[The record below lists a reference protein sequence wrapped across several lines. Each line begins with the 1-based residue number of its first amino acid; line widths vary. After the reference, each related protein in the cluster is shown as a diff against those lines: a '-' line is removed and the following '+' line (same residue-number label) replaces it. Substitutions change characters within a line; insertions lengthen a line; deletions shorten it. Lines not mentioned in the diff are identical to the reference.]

1 MLENL
6 AEPLVYIVDDDLS
19 ARDSLRMLIESTGR
33 TVRCFESA
41 ATFLNEFDP
50 DSPGCLIL
58 DIWMPGMTGLE
69 VQQELAKRNITFPVI
84 FISGMTTISLTSMAF
99 RLGAADFFEKPVDS
113 ELLLTR
119 IDQEL
124 RSLLENYHEK
134 RHFTTCFNSLT
145 SKEKEYFLLMI
156 KELSNKE
163 IAKILGNN
171 HRTLEVYRSKVIKK
185 MQVKNLHELIIL
197 AARFGFFD
205 RKDKG

>member
-1 MLENL
+1 MLENSN
-6 AEPLVYIVDDDLS
+6 EPLIYIVDDDLS
-19 ARDSLRMLIESTGR
+19 VRDSLRMLIESTGR
-33 TVRCFESA
+33 NVRCFDSA
-41 ATFLNEFDP
+41 VKFLNAFDP
-50 DSPGCLIL
+50 DFPGCVIL

-69 VQQELAKRNITFPVI
+69 VQQELAKRNITIPVI
-84 FISGMTTISLTSMAF
+84 FISGMATISLSSMAF

-124 RSLLENYHEK
+124 RRFLENYHEK

-156 KELSNKE
+156 KGLSNKE
-163 IAKILGNN
+163 IAKVLGNN
-171 HRTLEVYRSKVIKK
+171 HRTLEAYRAKVIKK
-185 MQVKNLHELIIL
+185 MQVKNLHELITL

-205 RKDKG
+205 GKIKR